1 MSASSFICSGPVRKL
16 LLLLTSIVSSVLA
29 GAKGKAPVNFVL
41 INLDDSGYGDF
52 SCYGATGYLTPN
64 IDRMAAEGLR
74 FTHFEAAQ
82 PVSGASRCALMTGC
96 YPNRLGFRGA
106 PGPGSKI
113 RLNPEETTI
122 AEMLRERGYATAAIG
137 KWHLGDAR
145 QSLPL
150 HHGFDEFYGLP
161 YSNDMGPAHPT
172 HPERYPD
179 LPLYDGD
186 EVIALNPDQS
196 RLTGDYTE
204 RALDFIRRNRRGPF
218 FLYLAH
224 SMPHVPLAA
233 GEDFKGKSG
242 AGLYGDVMM
251 ELDWSTG
258 RILDEIE
265 RLGLSRRTLVI
276 LTSDN
281 GPWLNF
287 GNWAGSAG
295 GFREGKMTTWEG
307 GNRVPCIC
315 LWKGRIRPGGVCN
328 ALAVNMDF
336 LATFAELSGSRMPER
351 RTDGVSLVPLLD
363 DPAAPSPRKNFA
375 YYYKGSELRA
385 ITDGRFKLVFP
396 HEGVGY
402 EGGTVGKDGKP
413 GKTVRLKVAAEELYD
428 LSTDPGERINVMG
441 LYPERAAALREAAA
455 AIKQD
460 LGDSLTGVEG
470 NGLRLIKQ

>member
-1 MSASSFICSGPVRKL
+1 
-16 LLLLTSIVSSVLA
+16 
-29 GAKGKAPVNFVL
+29 
-41 INLDDSGYGDF
+41 
-52 SCYGATGYLTPN
+52 
-64 IDRMAAEGLR
+64 
-74 FTHFEAAQ
+74 
-82 PVSGASRCALMTGC
+82 
-96 YPNRLGFRGA
+96 
-106 PGPGSKI
+106 
-113 RLNPEETTI
+113 
-122 AEMLRERGYATAAIG
+122 
-137 KWHLGDAR
+137 
-145 QSLPL
+145 
-150 HHGFDEFYGLP
+150 
-161 YSNDMGPAHPT
+161 
-172 HPERYPD
+172 
-179 LPLYDGD
+179 
-186 EVIALNPDQS
+186 
-196 RLTGDYTE
+196 
-204 RALDFIRRNRRGPF
+204 
-218 FLYLAH
+218 
-224 SMPHVPLAA
+224 MPHVPLAA

-315 LWKGRIRPGGVCN
+315 FWKGRIRPGGVCN
-328 ALAVNMDF
+328 ALAVNMDL

-375 YYYKGSELRA
+375 YYYNGSELRA

-428 LSTDPGERINVMG
+428 LSTDPGERIDVID
-441 LYPERAAALREAAA
+441 LYPDRAASLRAAAALIRS
-455 AIKQD
+455 D